1 MSLPCGAYFQ
11 GPVCVTITFAW
22 VCDVAPSK
30 ELLWEEFRLMLQKF
44 QQVAQ
49 EGTIQIHYAYLGHI
63 KKDDD
68 RKLLAH
74 AELVVWEHA
83 DSAIR
88 AILEQHLYQ
97 AIEGMVGE
105 VNFPCMYN
113 GEVLPVGKVASEEFD
128 RTKNRPAV
136 EVLESI
142 RDMQELNEDLLLEY
156 GNTLAYKVMAA
167 GAIKNHLV
175 AILKLSIVPQMGADP
190 VAFVFAT
197 IVDLDDREESLFDEM
212 KSKFVT
218 TELHNVIKKG
228 AVSRAVFFP
237 CLDDE
242 GREMADMLVYAGSGA
257 GAWFKALEATR
268 RFSPRKE
275 GQALVR
281 MITEQTTGGEVPH
294 DIFKQMSEQ
303 LAEKAHEGLYA
314 EQVAQSLEKA
324 MGQGIDRL
332 GFQARWESSFGDLNY
347 RPTFESLFGGTDV
360 EKPTKLK
367 MQAGEIQITLTP
379 AHLEH
384 FRQISVGKST
394 FIAFMVPDQAKVVVG
409 KDLDLRIKPVDLDEL
424 RRWLTSESQ

>member
-1 MSLPCGAYFQ
+1 
-11 GPVCVTITFAW
+11 
-22 VCDVAPSK
+22 
-30 ELLWEEFRLMLQKF
+30 MLAKF

-49 EGTIQIHYAYLGHI
+49 EGTIQIQYAYLGHI
-63 KKDDD
+63 KKDED
-68 RKLLAH
+68 RKILAH
-74 AELVVWEHA
+74 AEVLAWENA
-83 DSAIR
+83 DAAMK

-105 VNFPCMYN
+105 VNFPCMYT
-113 GEVLPVGKVASEEFD
+113 GEVLSVAKVASEEFD

-142 RDMQELNEDLLLEY
+142 RDMKEFAEDQLIEY
-156 GNTLAYKVMAA
+156 GNTLAYKVLAA

-175 AILKLSIVPQMGADP
+175 AILKLSIVPQLGAAP
-190 VAFVFAT
+190 VAFVFGT
-197 IVDLDDREESLFDEM
+197 IVDLDDREESLFDEN
-212 KSKFVT
+212 KGKFVT
-218 TELHNVIKKG
+218 TELNNVIKKG

-237 CLDDE
+237 CLDDQ
-242 GREMADMLVYAGSGA
+242 GREIADLLVYAGAGA
-257 GAWFKALEATR
+257 GAWFKALEASR

-294 DIFKQMSEQ
+294 DLFKQMGTE

-332 GFQARWESSFGDLNY
+332 GFQARWESSFGDLSY
-347 RPTFESLFGGTDV
+347 RPTYESLFGGTDV

-367 MQAGEIQITLTP
+367 MQAGDIQINLTP

-384 FRQISVGKST
+384 FRQITVGDKT
-394 FIAFMVPDQAKVVVG
+394 FIAFAVPDQAKVVVG
-409 KDLDLRIKPVDLDEL
+409 KDLDLHIKPVDVEQL
-424 RRWLTSESQ
+424 RRWLTGQTE